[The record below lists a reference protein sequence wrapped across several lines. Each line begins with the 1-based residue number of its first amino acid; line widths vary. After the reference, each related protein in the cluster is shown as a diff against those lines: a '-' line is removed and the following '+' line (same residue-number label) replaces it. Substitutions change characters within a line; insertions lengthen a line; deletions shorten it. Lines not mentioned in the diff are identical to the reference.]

1 MIMCRFL
8 HKFDTSNW
16 YIKADFFQSS
26 PAGRI
31 IDPFN
36 NWIPVHVMILQF
48 PLQCQINSIVAKYTK
63 AWDKRNWKEFKRQI
77 EKDLTF
83 VKFKTRETAL
93 RGTLGFSVLWCFSC
107 GISVI
112 LPLRYG
118 ILFYPFEQFRYSLN
132 FRRGTAVFHDFPP
145 GIAVQSTPQCP
156 PPHSTCTRRH
166 REHFNQFNICKG
178 MRAPPGKFLKL
189 RSLN

>member
-93 RGTLGFSVLWCFSC
+93 RGTLGFSVLRYCGVFRAVFRWFCRFGTVFCFIHSSSF
-107 GISVI
+107 GIHWIFAAVLRYFTISPPV
-112 LPLRYG
+112 LRFRVPPNAPLR
-118 ILFYPFEQFRYSLN
+118 ILHVHDVTENISTNSTFA
-132 FRRGTAVFHDFPP
+132 RGCV
-145 GIAVQSTPQCP
+145 P
-156 PPHSTCTRRH
+156 PP
-166 REHFNQFNICKG
+166 ENF
-178 MRAPPGKFLKL
+178 
-189 RSLN
+189 